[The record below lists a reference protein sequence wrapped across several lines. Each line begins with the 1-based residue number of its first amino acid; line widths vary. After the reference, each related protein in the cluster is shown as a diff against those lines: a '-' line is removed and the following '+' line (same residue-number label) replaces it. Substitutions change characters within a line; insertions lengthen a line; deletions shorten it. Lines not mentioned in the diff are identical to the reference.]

1 MSEDPDYLNRAF
13 AKETGSHPSGAQPQN
28 PVPGA
33 TASQFRWL
41 SGEIEKINKQIQS
54 IHQKLGGKEGH
65 TITSLSLQNYYDIRE
80 IARLND
86 AIHHL
91 EQQLHQCDTAYKH
104 QAQVINDDT
113 AQINGLSDMVTRL
126 QNGSVVKA
134 AGEKMEELKEELKKA
149 AEKIEKLELEKQ
161 LNARLTASRLQSAS
175 NGKSD
180 VYSQT
185 DEECHK
191 ISLKF

>member
-1 MSEDPDYLNRAF
+1 MVEFKTLNKIFNLSNYIRLSLLTNERQTLTTLNRAF

-86 AIHHL
+86 AIL
-91 EQQLHQCDTAYKH
+91 
-104 QAQVINDDT
+104 I
-113 AQINGLSDMVTRL
+113 
-126 QNGSVVKA
+126 
-134 AGEKMEELKEELKKA
+134 
-149 AEKIEKLELEKQ
+149 
-161 LNARLTASRLQSAS
+161 
-175 NGKSD
+175 
-180 VYSQT
+180 
-185 DEECHK
+185 
-191 ISLKF
+191 